1 MEDQA
6 PAPLCYRQA
15 QSGATVSAVL
25 DCQMTEVWSRAHVTR
40 SPPELPSSPEICPPS
55 LAPVMMIAPLRR
67 IRARNAGGFQEKQ
80 SPARRNA
87 GTRKLAGT
95 REEGP
100 GKLVRDMSTT
110 VHAAADWL

>member
-1 MEDQA
+1 MRTS
-6 PAPLCYRQA
+6 PAR
-15 QSGATVSAVL
+15 
-25 DCQMTEVWSRAHVTR
+25 R
-40 SPPELPSSPEICPPS
+40 PSSLRRLRFAPVV
-55 LAPVMMIAPLRR
+55 APVMMIAPLRR
-67 IRARNAGGFQEKQ
+67 IRARNAGGLQEKQ